1 MSVHLCKVN
10 LFNFS
15 PLIVCFWTWQIAELF
30 LCLYSQIGK
39 GVHYNQNQG
48 DGGTGGDQGET
59 AIPLLITFC
68 LMVKNDSFKKKMPLF
83 LVMLFILV
91 CTYGHCS

>member
-1 MSVHLCKVN
+1 MFLDIEDC
-10 LFNFS
+10 
-15 PLIVCFWTWQIAELF
+15 WTVS

-59 AIPLLITFC
+59 A
-68 LMVKNDSFKKKMPLF
+68 S
-83 LVMLFILV
+83 
-91 CTYGHCS
+91 HS